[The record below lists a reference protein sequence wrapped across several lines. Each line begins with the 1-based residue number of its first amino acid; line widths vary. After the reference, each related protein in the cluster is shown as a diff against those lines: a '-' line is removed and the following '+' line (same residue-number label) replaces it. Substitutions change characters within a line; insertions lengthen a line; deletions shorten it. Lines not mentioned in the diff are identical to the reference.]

1 MKNVKLKQTKLCY
14 LILLMPLL
22 LSAAIWLLTIVI
34 ADVSAEESFL
44 RYLPIIV
51 LAVIIAAAVIC
62 RKLWSVWL
70 VLLTAVF
77 SVDRWNKDRQF
88 YFTEVNGRT
97 VEEAVELIKLRMNHY
112 AKELTVG
119 EKGKGL
125 LGAYKKRRHSWNADT
140 SGFEDFYI
148 LYEAETLT
156 KDFCSNA
163 VTECKSIMRKNAE
176 KGIYPF
182 LQTRRERKKPVTR
195 SCALIIVCN
204 TAESDAASYVRRN
217 FTKGHTGLAMCICE
231 MSTGRY
237 FLNGSVLS
245 SEGRFAENAEE
256 ISLNLIKKTVFC
268 NKLGLKEN
276 SYFVPTTDLPY
287 SPEKTLCEAF
297 ADIKNDLKNSEN
309 EARHTAKRL
318 KDGEVFYDG
327 ELVYYK
333 KDGRTLTF
341 SVVDEDEAEGES
353 NSDKKT
359 ILTERSWSYPNHSK
373 MSKKD
378 YAEALEK
385 ISEYLTANEIPFEFA
400 DFDKWLEQE

>member
-1 MKNVKLKQTKLCY
+1 MKNIKLKQTKLCY
-14 LILLMPLL
+14 LILLMPILL
-22 LSAAIWLLTIVI
+22 PAAVWVLSLII
-34 ADVSAEESFL
+34 ADAAAEESFL
-44 RYLPIIV
+44 KNLPIIL
-51 LAVIIAAAVIC
+51 LALIVAAAIIC
-62 RKLWSVWL
+62 KKLWSVWI

-88 YFTEVNGRT
+88 YFTEVNGET
-97 VEEAVELIKLRMNHY
+97 VEEAAELIKFRMNHY
-112 AKELTVG
+112 AKELTLG
-119 EKGKGL
+119 EKSKELSGT
-125 LGAYKKRRHSWNADT
+125 YKKRRHSWNNDT
-140 SGFEDFYI
+140 SGFEDYCV
-148 LYEAETLT
+148 LYETQILT

-176 KGIYPF
+176 KGLYPF

-195 SCALIIVCN
+195 ACALVIVCN
-204 TAESDAASYVRRN
+204 TAESEAAAYVRRN

-245 SEGRFAENAEE
+245 SEGRFAEDAEE

-276 SYFVPTTDLPY
+276 SYFVSAADLPY
-287 SPEKTLCEAF
+287 SPEKTLYETF
-297 ADIKNDLKNSEN
+297 DDIKNDLKRSEH
-309 EARHTAKRL
+309 EARHTAKKL

-341 SVVDEDEAEGES
+341 SVIDEDDAEGES
-353 NSDKKT
+353 NSGKKI
-359 ILTERSWSYPNHSK
+359 ILTERSWSYPNRSK

-378 YAEALEK
+378 YIEALEK
-385 ISEYLTANEIPFEFA
+385 ISEYLNVNKIPFEFK